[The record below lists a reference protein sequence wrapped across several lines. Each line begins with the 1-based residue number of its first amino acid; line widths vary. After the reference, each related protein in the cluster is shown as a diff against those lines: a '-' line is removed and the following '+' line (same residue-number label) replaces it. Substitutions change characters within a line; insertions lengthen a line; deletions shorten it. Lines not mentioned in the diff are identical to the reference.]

1 MSIQF
6 SEIPSD
12 NLVPM
17 FMTEFDNTNAAKSGA
32 MPWKNLVIG
41 QPLPGKSETEL
52 KQITSDESA
61 DALYGAGFQLA
72 LMIRAFR
79 KNSKTSEL

>member
-32 MPWKNLVIG
+32 MPWK
-41 QPLPGKSETEL
+41 T
-52 KQITSDESA
+52 
-61 DALYGAGFQLA
+61 F
-72 LMIRAFR
+72 
-79 KNSKTSEL
+79 